1 MNNFVK
7 MDVAIELLADKISKT
22 TKQYIVTN
30 NLEYQ
35 NQLNN
40 LMIERDNIYNGDLE
54 TIDKVIN
61 TYGEELKK
69 YNLNEEL

>member
-22 TKQYIVTN
+22 TQKFEITN
-30 NLEYQ
+30 NMEYQ
-35 NQLNN
+35 NELTN
-40 LMIERDNIYNGDLE
+40 LIDVRNKIYDGDMN

-61 TYGEELKK
+61 VYGNELKTDFK
-69 YNLNEEL
+69 REI